1 MNKEALLTGERWN
14 YNAKGYSNNNRQEF
28 MEKEEEW
35 TQLLLEKAPST
46 GKKSLDVGTG
56 PGFFALL
63 LAKNGFDSSGVDCSE
78 KMIEQA
84 EDNSREYDLTV
95 DFHVMDSHELEF
107 PDNCFDYIVSRNATW
122 LLYDPEKAFTEWM
135 RVLKPGGRL
144 MYIDANWPYKD
155 DPELLRKQDEAYRRF
170 EEKQGGAF
178 NSYTGTKALDEEFNR
193 LVAFDHIWRPEWDM
207 AKLPELGFQNVK
219 AEPRINERVYPPW
232 KQELYYMLDLFLI
245 TADKPKE

>member
-1 MNKEALLTGERWN
+1 
-14 YNAKGYSNNNRQEF
+14 
-28 MEKEEEW
+28 
-35 TQLLLEKAPST
+35 
-46 GKKSLDVGTG
+46 
-56 PGFFALL
+56 
-63 LAKNGFDSSGVDCSE
+63 
-78 KMIEQA
+78 MIEQA

-219 AEPRINERVYPPW
+219 AEPRINEQVYPPW